1 MVALQNAF
9 SENGFPNEELK
20 MAEVEFQA
28 TPPVVKGSTQ
38 PVVETVPFRSALP
51 HERFV
56 LPPAVQRAAEDSRE
70 AFQQHRALKEAALNG
85 TGLEQ
90 WQLLAIL
97 GDRIEDDVL
106 REVTAEFDQLFE
118 HYAAKLLR
126 GV

>member
-1 MVALQNAF
+1 MADAK
-9 SENGFPNEELK
+9 SPTAPPAINGSAQK
-20 MAEVEFQA
+20 SDVR
-28 TPPVVKGSTQ
+28 V
-38 PVVETVPFRSALP
+38 VPFRSALP

-56 LPPAVQRAAEDSRE
+56 LPPATQRVAEDGRE

-106 REVTAEFDQLFE
+106 RDVTAEFDKLFDY
-118 HYAAKLLR
+118 YASKLLR
-126 GV
+126 SV

>member
-1 MVALQNAF
+1 MADA
-9 SENGFPNEELK
+9 EL
-20 MAEVEFQA
+20 QA
-28 TPPVVKGSTQ
+28 TPPIVEGSTQ
-38 PVVETVPFRSALP
+38 KPYVETFPFRSALR

-56 LPPAVQRAAEDSRE
+56 LPPTIQRAAEDSRE

-106 REVTAEFDQLFE
+106 RDVTAEFDKLFDY
-118 HYAAKLLR
+118 YASKLLR
-126 GV
+126 SV